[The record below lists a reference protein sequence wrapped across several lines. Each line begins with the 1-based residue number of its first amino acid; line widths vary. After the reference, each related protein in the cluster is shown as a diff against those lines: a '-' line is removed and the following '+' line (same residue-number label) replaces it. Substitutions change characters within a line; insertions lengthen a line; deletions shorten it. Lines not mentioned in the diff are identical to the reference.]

1 MADNITFDDIRRNDE
16 IKTYIERGDEV
27 MCAIGYTEHSFAH
40 AMRTADISRRILEEL
55 GYDDRYCELVQ
66 IASYMHDIGNA
77 VNRVNHAQS
86 GALMAFQILSRLGMD
101 PSETIDIVTAI
112 GHHDEATAYPVTPLA
127 AALIIADKS
136 DVRRSRVRSR
146 DMDMFDIHD
155 RVNYSVKKSELK
167 LDIPNKHIVLRINI
181 DTSLC
186 AVMDYFEIFLDRMVL
201 CKKSAAYLGLNFE
214 LMINNSQLL

>member
-1 MADNITFDDIRRNDE
+1 
-16 IKTYIERGDEV
+16 
-27 MCAIGYTEHSFAH
+27 
-40 AMRTADISRRILEEL
+40 
-55 GYDDRYCELVQ
+55 
-66 IASYMHDIGNA
+66 
-77 VNRVNHAQS
+77 
-86 GALMAFQILSRLGMD
+86 MAFQILSRLGMD

>member
-1 MADNITFDDIRRNDE
+1 MNNNITFEDIKRNSE

-55 GYDDRYCELVQ
+55 GYDERYCELVQ
-66 IASYMHDIGNA
+66 IASYMHDIGNT

-86 GALMAFQILSRLGMD
+86 GALMAFQILSRLGMN
-101 PSETIDIVTAI
+101 PSEIIDIVTAI
-112 GHHDEATAYPVTPLA
+112 GHHDESTAFPVTPLA